1 MIVHIE
7 IDNFIN
13 ILVNIKDINLLK
25 LLTLINLFI
34 PSNKTLKHYLNNN
47 NNISNKYKH
56 LY

>member
-1 MIVHIE
+1 MIVRIE